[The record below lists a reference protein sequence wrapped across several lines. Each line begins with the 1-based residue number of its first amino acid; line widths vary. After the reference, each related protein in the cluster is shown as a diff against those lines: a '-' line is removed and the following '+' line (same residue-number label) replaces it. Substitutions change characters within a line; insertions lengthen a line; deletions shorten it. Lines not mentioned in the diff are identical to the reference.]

1 MVRIESAV
9 IPQTHSPASH
19 VPPDA
24 AWAPPPE
31 EEQNYI
37 KLDQKY
43 LVPNRASDFAIYL
56 FVPKRKRF
64 VLFKNEGEPIR
75 PEQLES
81 LTQGG
86 RRPVYVPVEH
96 STALTYYLS
105 ENLAGI
111 VEDPALPLEVKTEE
125 VHTLA
130 LTVMKNL
137 FDSPPS
143 MGEFIATAANVSDAL
158 AELLI
163 SSPLSIGLLNRLRSY
178 DYCTY
183 RHSMNVSVMGVG
195 LYLHTHPGATPVEIH
210 DLTRG
215 LLLHDIG
222 KCDVPRELT
231 NKPGRLTDAEWQI
244 MRSHPIKGY
253 ERLEHDEALSQ
264 ESHQIALYHHEAAD
278 GSGYP
283 KGIKKNAIPLTSRLC
298 KVVDVYDAL
307 TSNRSYKLRMNA
319 FDALVLMT
327 RDMKTQIDQDL
338 LKEFILFLDR
348 MGKLI
353 VRRPL

>member
-1 MVRIESAV
+1 M
-9 IPQTHSPASH
+9 IPLTHSPASRAPH
-19 VPPDA
+19 NAVCS
-24 AWAPPPE
+24 PPPE
-31 EEQNYI
+31 EEKNYI

-43 LVPNRASDFAIYL
+43 LVANRASDFSIYL
-56 FVPKRKRF
+56 FVPTRRRF
-64 VLFKNEGEPIR
+64 VLFKSEGEPIR

-81 LTQGG
+81 LTSGG

-105 ENLAGI
+105 ENLTGI
-111 VEDPALPLEVKTEE
+111 VEDASLPLELKTEE

-137 FDSPPS
+137 FDSPPD
-143 MGEFIATAANVSDAL
+143 MGEFIATATNVSHAL
-158 AELLI
+158 ADLLTA
-163 SSPLSIGLLNRLRSY
+163 SPLSIGMLNRLRSY

-183 RHSMNVSVMGVG
+183 RHSLNVSVMGVG
-195 LYLHTHPGATPVEIH
+195 LFLHLHPGASPVEIH

-253 ERLEHDEALSQ
+253 KRLEHDKALSQ
-264 ESHQIALYHHEAAD
+264 ESHQIALFHHEAVD

-283 KGIKKNAIPLTSRLC
+283 KGIRKNTIPLTSRLC